1 MTDDLDDIEE
11 SSGAAGSRFGG
22 PPAAKAR
29 SAVQRAVTG
38 LLDEL
43 APERPAPRAGRPPV
57 AVEQY
62 RTPNGVVLQAAS
74 AAVSVSWFP
83 DTTSEV
89 ELGELQVI
97 LWRGIVNRRG
107 AAPRKERAEV
117 VREMVLRP
125 YEQAPEDYAWR
136 AADGTTYTS
145 ASLSEHCLALLA
157 AQTGAPAGAS
167 SAAS

>member
-1 MTDDLDDIEE
+1 MSDDLDDIEE
-11 SSGAAGSRFGG
+11 SAGTSAGRFGG

-43 APERPAPRAGRPPV
+43 APERPVPRAGRPPV

-62 RTPNGVVLQAAS
+62 RTPNGVVLQGAA

-83 DTTSEV
+83 DTSSEV
-89 ELGELQVI
+89 ELGELQII
-97 LWRGIVNRRG
+97 LWRGVVNRRG

-125 YEQAPEDYAWR
+125 VEQAPEDYAWR
-136 AADGTTYTS
+136 AADGTVYGS
-145 ASLSEHCLALLA
+145 AALVEHCLAILA
-157 AQTGAPAGAS
+157 AQMDPAAGA
-167 SAAS
+167 AR